1 MPFERYLV
9 FYNFI
14 LKCLMTMLPMKDTSS
29 RLSRRAKPGEGETLS
44 QTSFEFGTFEQK
56 SAQVLQFP
64 ARSVS
69 IQQSFRES
77 VIKSLVRLRII
88 SK

>member
-1 MPFERYLV
+1 
-9 FYNFI
+9 
-14 LKCLMTMLPMKDTSS
+14 MTMPPMKDTSS
-29 RLSRRAKPGEGETLS
+29 RVSRRAKPGEGETLS

-64 ARSVS
+64 ARPASV
-69 IQQSFRES
+69 QQNFRES